1 MIFTKR
7 ATSIIPTGAEIYPHP
22 NVTEALDYEG
32 ELGIIIGK
40 GGLGI
45 KKEDAWDHVW
55 GATIIN
61 DVSRKPFFHPSI
73 IPLQF
78 SR

>member
-1 MIFTKR
+1 
-7 ATSIIPTGAEIYPHP
+7 
-22 NVTEALDYEG
+22 VTDAVDYEG

-40 GGLGI
+40 GGRGI

-61 DVSRKPFFHPSI
+61 DVRRVLSSHPDHEI
-73 IPLQF
+73 RTF
-78 SR
+78 ARVER